1 MLDSDKSSYVEKKK
15 QLNKNRHDKG
25 AYFVISAAAA
35 AAAAAAVTFSA
46 ANKHSQRLHKLDSET
61 EDMQDRTNNA
71 TLYQYSLTPQTVSN

>member
-25 AYFVISAAAA
+25 TYFVISAAAA
-35 AAAAAAVTFSA
+35 AAAEAVAFSA
-46 ANKHSQRLHKLDSET
+46 ANKHGQRLHKLDSET
-61 EDMQDRTNNA
+61 EDMPDRTNNA

>member
-35 AAAAAAVTFSA
+35 ATEAVTFSA
-46 ANKHSQRLHKLDSET
+46 ANKHGQRLHKLDSET

>member
-1 MLDSDKSSYVEKKK
+1 MQKKK
-15 QLNKNRHDKG
+15 QLNKHRHDKG
-25 AYFVISAAAA
+25 AYFVISAATTTAE
-35 AAAAAAVTFSA
+35 AVTFSA